1 MDDLLDDITGLVGI
15 CLISEPDDSTEK
27 FSNES
32 SEDEDSYEI
41 MIIFCAIQTRS
52 SYLIAYIRT
61 RYSFLIAS
69 LWRNVFSNSSL
80 ASFLIFIT
88 SETCEY

>member
-15 CLISEPDDSTEK
+15 CLISEPDDSTEN

-52 SYLIAYIRT
+52 SYLISYIRT
-61 RYSFLIAS
+61 RYSSLIAS
-69 LWRNVFSNSSL
+69 LWRNMFPIL
-80 ASFLIFIT
+80 P
-88 SETCEY
+88 